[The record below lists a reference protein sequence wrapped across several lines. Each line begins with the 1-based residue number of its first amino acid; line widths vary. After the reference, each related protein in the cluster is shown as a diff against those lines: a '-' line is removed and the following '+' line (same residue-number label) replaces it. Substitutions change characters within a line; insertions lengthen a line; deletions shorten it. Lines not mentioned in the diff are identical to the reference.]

1 MNREKKIDLLKQ
13 IAAGTVKAKDLPEP
27 LPELHFK
34 RLKSGLFKCRQT
46 GELLTLDEVR
56 AINDKRPA
64 PWQWFRME
72 EKEENGQITKIVLG
86 KVTRRE
92 LLEDFSQ
99 DDFLQ
104 LLKAGSQKE

>member
-1 MNREKKIDLLKQ
+1 MNRDKKITLLKQ
-13 IAAGTVKAKDLPEP
+13 IAAGTITAKDLPEP

-34 RLKSGLFKCRQT
+34 RLKSGLFKCKET
-46 GELLTLDEVR
+46 KELLTLDEVR

-64 PWQWFRME
+64 PWQWFRCE
-72 EKEENGQITKIVLG
+72 EKEESGEITHIVLG

-99 DDFLQ
+99 DDFLE
-104 LLKAGSQKE
+104 LLKASS